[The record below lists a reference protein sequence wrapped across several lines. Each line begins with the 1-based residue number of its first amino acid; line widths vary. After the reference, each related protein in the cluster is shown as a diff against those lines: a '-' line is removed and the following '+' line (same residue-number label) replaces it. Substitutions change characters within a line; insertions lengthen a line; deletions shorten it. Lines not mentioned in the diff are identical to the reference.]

1 MLEKAISGNQ
11 IGVLLSMS
19 FNRIRISKSATVRL
33 SMLKGRTGLTP
44 NILCRIGFC
53 LSLGDPSIPNPAN
66 YDEEGQEF
74 NRYTLTGEWDK
85 LFIALLKERLLK
97 DGLDIN
103 KDLLPQFRAHLNRG
117 AITLFDKAKDLGDLC
132 ELLPS
137 SVTNG

>member
-1 MLEKAISGNQ
+1 
-11 IGVLLSMS
+11 
-19 FNRIRISKSATVRL
+19 
-33 SMLKGRTGLTP
+33 MLKGRTGLTP